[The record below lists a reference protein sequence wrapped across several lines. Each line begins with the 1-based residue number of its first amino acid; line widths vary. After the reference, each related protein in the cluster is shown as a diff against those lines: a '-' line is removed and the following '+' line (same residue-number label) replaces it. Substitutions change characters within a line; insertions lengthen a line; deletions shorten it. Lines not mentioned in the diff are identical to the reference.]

1 MRRVL
6 HRIFRGLDVPEPTA
20 SERELLDLAATLVP
34 EGRASWGWNQALM
47 ELGALVC
54 TARKPRCRLCPA
66 GDACRA
72 RDGIGAALAGARSS
86 PPKKVGEMP
95 SFRYEDSYRF
105 LRGRVLA
112 RLREAP
118 QDGVPLRELGEALRE
133 GFADEDLPWILGVVK
148 SLEKDGLAAL
158 DDQPPSRNR
167 AEAVAEARPAYGTQ
181 RDATRED
188 ASDSPH
194 GETRVRLP

>member
-1 MRRVL
+1 
-6 HRIFRGLDVPEPTA
+6 
-20 SERELLDLAATLVP
+20 
-34 EGRASWGWNQALM
+34 M

-54 TARKPRCRLCPA
+54 TARKPGCERCPA
-66 GDACRA
+66 GAVCRA
-72 RDGIGAALAGARSS
+72 RDGIAAALAGARSA
-86 PPKKVGEMP
+86 PPKEAGER
-95 SFRYEDSYRF
+95 SSLRYEDSYRF

-118 QDGVPLRELGEALRE
+118 QEGVPLRELGEALRE

-158 DDQPPSRNR
+158 DDQPPPRNH
-167 AEAVAEARPAYGTQ
+167 AEAVAEARPAYGAQ
-181 RDATRED
+181 RDAKRED